1 MKKYYRAIF
10 LAILALNLLFGYF
23 QYRQCKNMRGGDDNV
38 IEQLGL
44 LAKMLRI
51 IRQEYVAND
60 KLRSEELIARAMSG
74 MASGLDEHSAFIKPR
89 AAKAINA
96 ELSGKMGGIGITT
109 SAIDNH
115 LMVVF
120 VGKDTPADKAGIQA
134 WDEIISVDGESVQNK
149 SYEDAVMSIRG
160 EIGTPV
166 TLEIQR
172 GMDENAT
179 KLSFTITRGNIS
191 APSVWN
197 AQLIENTHCAYFTV
211 QGFMENT
218 PALLEEDI
226 NKMLKEHPDI
236 DSMILDLR
244 GNGGG
249 LLDCAVRICSFFLPE
264 GQLIVT
270 SRMQNTAGFEDA
282 TLYEKSHYAGK
293 GMKVKDNIKLAVLVD
308 RNSAS
313 ASEITAGCLQ
323 DLHRAIIV
331 GEKTYGKG
339 SVQTLFNIGGG
350 NVLKLTVAHYHTP
363 NKDRV
368 IDKVGITP
376 DVICEP
382 PRRNRRAFHRRRLF
396 GKMHPQYDPCVRA
409 ALEAMEK
416 EKNNGQ

>member
-1 MKKYYRAIF
+1 
-10 LAILALNLLFGYF
+10 
-23 QYRQCKNMRGGDDNV
+23 MRGGDDNV
-38 IEQLGL
+38 LEQLGL

-51 IRQEYVAND
+51 IRQQYVAND
-60 KLRSEELIARAMSG
+60 KLRSKELISRAMEG
-74 MASGLDEHSAFIKPR
+74 MAGGLDEYSGYMRPR
-89 AAKAINA
+89 AARAINA
-96 ELSGKMGGIGITT
+96 ELSGKIGGVGITM
-109 SAIDNH
+109 SLIDKH
-115 LMVVF
+115 FVV
-120 VGKDTPADKAGIQA
+120 VYVVKDTPAAKAGIQE
-134 WDEIISVDGESVQNK
+134 WDEIISVDGEPVQGK
-149 SYEDAVMSIRG
+149 GFEDVVLSIRG

-172 GMDENAT
+172 GIEENAA

-191 APSVWN
+191 TPSVWN
-197 AQLIENTHCAYFTV
+197 AQLIENTHCAYFNV

-218 PALLEEDI
+218 PALLEADI

-264 GQLIVT
+264 GQLVVT
-270 SRMQNTAGFEDA
+270 SRMQNAADFEDA
-282 TLYEKSHYAGK
+282 ALYERSHYAGK
-293 GMKVKDNIKLAVLVD
+293 GMKVKDSIKLALLVD

-382 PRRNRRAFHRRRLF
+382 PRKDRRAYHRRRLF

-416 EKNNGQ
+416 ERQQ